1 MPMIKG
7 LTIRLF
13 IKVFFVL
20 WQILESSNLIHLTL
34 TSYFL
39 SDSLTVCIKVTSTW
53 SRQFKFRTLDLCLS
67 YLLKTSLVLLSSRV
81 CLLIRVA
88 SGRIHSYFW
97 LINALILYTFEF
109 PWFFWLSHLQKS
121 FAFAR
126 SLWVDYQNSLFS
138 SLGWIHLNC
147 CRLVLDFF
155 LIFVLSCWNLLVW
168 YFCTSLWFF
177 SLNLFEYLI

>member
-67 YLLKTSLVLLSSRV
+67 CLLKTSLVLLSSRV

-155 LIFVLSCWNLLVW
+155 IIFINILKITIN
-168 YFCTSLWFF
+168 FIFIF
-177 SLNLFEYLI
+177 Q